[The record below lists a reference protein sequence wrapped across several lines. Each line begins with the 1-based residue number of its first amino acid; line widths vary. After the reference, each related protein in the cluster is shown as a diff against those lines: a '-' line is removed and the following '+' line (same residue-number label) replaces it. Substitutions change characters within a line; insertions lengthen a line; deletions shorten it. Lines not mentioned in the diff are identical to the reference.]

1 MIPVPLIADL
11 SCLGAVSDGS
21 AATDR
26 VVQRDFGQFLPSGN
40 PGANEAARQLSRER
54 LTQRVG
60 VAWATAGDFNGLQ
73 TRKKPF
79 DRRSQLPRSRPG
91 RSAATDRVVQ
101 RDFGRFLRSGN
112 PGANEAARQLSRER
126 LTQRV
131 GVAWATAGDFNGLQT
146 RKKPGGPGPEAWKEQ
161 PSSGLS

>member
-11 SCLGAVSDGS
+11 SCLGAVSDG
-21 AATDR
+21 
-26 VVQRDFGQFLPSGN
+26 
-40 PGANEAARQLSRER
+40 
-54 LTQRVG
+54 
-60 VAWATAGDFNGLQ
+60 
-73 TRKKPF
+73 
-79 DRRSQLPRSRPG
+79 
-91 RSAATDRVVQ
+91 SAATDRVVQ

>member
-40 PGANEAARQLSRER
+40 L
-54 LTQRVG
+54 
-60 VAWATAGDFNGLQ
+60 
-73 TRKKPF
+73 
-79 DRRSQLPRSRPG
+79 
-91 RSAATDRVVQ
+91 
-101 RDFGRFLRSGN
+101 
-112 PGANEAARQLSRER
+112 GANEAARQLSRER